1 MSMGQAAETV
11 AIALLFVGMFQIQRL
26 IKGYYFGFGELVYG
40 VRASIEPLA
49 FLLKALMIAFFA
61 VLCFSVT
68 HAEAVTIAGVTL
80 GSFLIV
86 WPAVLYPGIEGTSS
100 QRWYLY
106 ASFLVFAGG
115 SYALA
120 TAGVWAYA
128 EAAPVTAGIPSSGPG
143 VWDVLCALGLWV
155 GGDLLLGFLKKPIH
169 VRPKRIEAGGVYSVV
184 PADEGHA
191 LTHSE
196 ELWGEIDRDQQR
208 LFHARPVLGA
218 PKWHVANVVEL
229 DRDLYAVCL
238 EDGHV
243 DHHALVRR
251 SSRGRLETVCEE
263 AKEDPAGQNP

>member
-1 MSMGQAAETV
+1 MSMGQAAG
-11 AIALLFVGMFQIQRL
+11 AFLIALLFVGMFQIQRL

-49 FLLKALMIAFFA
+49 FLVKALMIAFFA
-61 VLCFSVT
+61 TLSFSVT

-86 WPAVLYPGIEGTSS
+86 WPAVLHPGIEGTSS

-106 ASFLVFAGG
+106 GSFLVFVGG

-128 EAAPVTAGIPSSGPG
+128 QAAPVRNVVYGL
-143 VWDVLCALGLWV
+143 VLWV
-155 GGDLLLGFLKKPIH
+155 GGDLLLGFLKEPFDL
-169 VRPKRIEAGGVYSVV
+169 RRKRIEAGSVHSV
-184 PADEGHA
+184 ESADEGHA

-196 ELWGEIDRDQQR
+196 ELWREIDHDQQR

-229 DRDLYAVCL
+229 DRGLYAVCL

-251 SSRGRLETVCEE
+251 SSSGRLETVWDEPE
-263 AKEDPAGQNP
+263 EDPAGQNP